1 MRAGDLI
8 WFCWWKGYT
17 NIITGGPD
25 FIRNAGVIVEEY
37 ITLDKAGDTW
47 YDIYIFEDARRLL
60 VEANKI
66 ELMKVKEN
74 DEV

>member
-1 MRAGDLI
+1 M
-8 WFCWWKGYT
+8 
-17 NIITGGPD
+17 
-25 FIRNAGVIVEEY
+25 IRKAGVIVEEY

-60 VEANKI
+60 VETNKL